1 MLILASASPRRR
13 ELMEKLHMP
22 FFCEAASDPEVI
34 PDGMPAALV
43 PEYLAEHKAAE
54 ILHRRLSLSA
64 GFSEQ
69 TGASEPLTVIGS
81 DTVVLCDGKILGK
94 PKDSAD
100 AAHMLHLL
108 SGRTH
113 EVLTGVC
120 ILSATENARNLVWK
134 CSFTSRTE
142 VTFYPLSD
150 EEISSYIATEEPMDK
165 AGAYGIQGGG
175 ALLVK
180 NICGD
185 YYTVMGFPIAEIA
198 RKLKEL

>member
-13 ELMEKLHMP
+13 ELLERLHLP
-22 FFCEAASDPEVI
+22 FLCEPASDPELI
-34 PDGMPAALV
+34 PEGLSAERV

-54 ILHRRLSLSA
+54 ILQKHLAARD
-64 GFSEQ
+64 
-69 TGASEPLTVIGS
+69 TASQLTVIGS
-81 DTVVLCDGKILGK
+81 DTIVLCDGRILGK
-94 PKDSAD
+94 PKDQED
-100 AAHMLHLL
+100 AARMLHLL

-120 ILSATENARNLVWK
+120 LLSSDGSSAPIRK
-134 CSFTSRTE
+134 CRFTSRTE

-150 EEISSYIATEEPMDK
+150 EEIDAYIGTGEPMDK
-165 AGAYGIQGGG
+165 AGAYGIQGDG

-180 NICGD
+180 GIRGD